1 MDILKQHKKIIAI
14 AAVVALIVYF
24 AAGRIMMFMG
34 GGMMGGPQGPAPVS
48 VAAVIERSVQQWH
61 EFSGRLVAVDTADVR
76 PRVSG
81 TIDAI
86 HFREGEWVEKDQPL
100 FTIDPRPYRATLQA
114 AQARA
119 TLAEAELARA
129 KVLLANKAISQRDF
143 DTKKNNSEVAKAD
156 LTRAQLDFDYTT
168 VKAPVAGHVGRA
180 EITVGN
186 LVDAGSNAPVLTT
199 VISDRPIYADFTIDE
214 QTFLTYLQA
223 VGTDTAKLG
232 EIPVYL
238 GLSGGE
244 EPSIKGQVQS
254 FDNRVDPSSGTIRV
268 RAVFANEDA
277 KLIPGLFAR
286 IRLGNPVNAPVQL
299 ITDRA
304 VGTDQDKKF
313 VLVVGDDKKVAYR
326 EITLGA
332 AVDGLRVVTSGLK
345 AGEKIIV
352 NGLQRARPGAEVTP
366 EVVAMDAPEPAPQA
380 AAQPGSAE

>member
-1 MDILKQHKKIIAI
+1 MDILKQHKKIIVI
-14 AAVVALIVYF
+14 AAVAALIVYF
-24 AAGRIMMFMG
+24 SAGRIMMFMG
-34 GGMMGGPQGPAPVS
+34 ASMMGGPQGPAPVS

-61 EFSGRLVAVDTADVR
+61 EFSGRLVAVDTADIR

-86 HFREGEWVEKDQPL
+86 HFKEGEWVEKDQPL
-100 FTIDPRPYRATLQA
+100 FTIDPRPYQAALQA
-114 AQARA
+114 AQARS
-119 TLAEAELARA
+119 TLASEEFKRA
-129 KVLLANKAISQRDF
+129 KVLLENKAISQRDY
-143 DTKKNNSEVAKAD
+143 DTKRNNDEVAKAD
-156 LTRAQLDFDYTT
+156 LTRAQLDFDYTV

-186 LVDAGSNAPVLTT
+186 LVDAGANAPVLTT

-313 VLVVGDDKKVAYR
+313 VLVVGDDTKVSYR

-366 EVVAMDAPEPAPQA
+366 EVVAMDAPETAPQA
-380 AAQPGSAE
+380 AA